1 MQLYIPQLSDKLKLT
16 NPWTF
21 TLHWE
26 ARNRTLVEA
35 CLMPYL
41 TKNKGPAKNSDLWYM
56 EGLTYKGTSIKTT
69 NEEITLPAGSILSV
83 DRIYI
88 RQGVKDFNSVTFR
101 LIKSSASTIIISDG
115 SVLAINPKV
124 RSIRFW
130 AKLADAN
137 RIEFIPYV

>member
-16 NPWTF
+16 TPWTF

-41 TKNKGPAKNSDLWYM
+41 TKNKKPAKNSDLWYM
-56 EGLTYKGTSIKTT
+56 EGLKYKGTSIKAT

-101 LIKSSASTIIISDG
+101 LIKSSASTIIIGDG